1 MTIVDAS
8 VREVQTANGTTTS
21 SIRALVDMTGTEWTN
36 FLAASVPTPTN
47 SVGTGAMAAITNFLA
62 GKIG

>member
-8 VREVQTANGTTTS
+8 VRQSFSANGTAS
-21 SIRALVDMTGTEWTN
+21 NSIRALVDMTGTEWTN

-47 SVGTGAMAAITNFLA
+47 SVGTGAMAGITNFLA
-62 GKIG
+62 GKVG